1 MKKAFVILFAMAMS
15 LVSVAQTTE
24 TTSTPQKGLFS
35 GREKYGWIEG
45 KLGRA
50 FTQMGETTS
59 EGTHV
64 FYGGAGIG
72 VGVVM
77 NKTKVGI
84 GAAFECVDLLD
95 KSFSFPLF
103 VELRQYFGKNPSSRF
118 FLGAKGGW
126 ILGGK
131 KSFLIQKDEEE
142 GIAVRSMQGPYGE
155 VMVGYQFQR
164 FDFFVS
170 YNYRAV
176 QYNTNYPS
184 SNESWKRSVHV
195 VMGGLSF
202 RVF

>member
-1 MKKAFVILFAMAMS
+1 MKKAFVVLLFVAMS
-15 LVSVAQTTE
+15 IAGVAQTTE
-24 TTSTPQKGLFS
+24 EQPGQKRGLFS

-50 FTQMGETTS
+50 FTQMGEES
-59 EGTHV
+59 AEGTQV
-64 FYGGAGIG
+64 FYGGAGLG
-72 VGVVM
+72 VGVAM
-77 NKTKVGI
+77 NNTRFGI

-95 KSFSFPLF
+95 KSYSFPLF

-118 FLGAKGGW
+118 FVGAKGGW
-126 ILGGK
+126 ILGGR
-131 KSFLIQKDEEE
+131 KSFLIQKEEEE

-155 VMVGYQFQR
+155 VMAGYQFQR

-184 SNESWKRSVHV
+184 SNESWKRNMHV

-202 RVF
+202 RIF